1 MEDWKNLLDDKTKE
15 ELKELIERAAKHRY
29 AYSQADDVRIAQIW
43 AALTEIAKDL
53 KEIKEKL
60 GKVEEPFKAIIEV
73 GEEEKRKAIQ
83 RIVEEIIRPADKE
96 TQEITKKLVDTLM
109 KF

>member
-1 MEDWKNLLDDKTKE
+1 MDERTRE
-15 ELKELIERAAKHRY
+15 ELKELIERASKFRY
-29 AYSQADDVRIAQIW
+29 AYSQADDVRIAQLW
-43 AALTEIAKDL
+43 VALAEISKDL

-60 GKVEEPFKAIIEV
+60 GKVEEPFKAIIEI

-83 RIVEEIIRPADKE
+83 RIVEEIIKPADKE
-96 TQEITKKLVDTLM
+96 TQEVTRKLVDTLM

>member
-1 MEDWKNLLDDKTKE
+1 MKDWKNLLDDKTRE
-15 ELKELIERAAKHRY
+15 ELKELIERASKFRY
-29 AYSQADDVRIAQIW
+29 AYSQADDVRIAQLW
-43 AALTEIAKDL
+43 VALAEISKDL

-60 GKVEEPFKAIIEV
+60 GKVEEPFKAIIEI

-83 RIVEEIIRPADKE
+83 RIVEEIIKPADKE
-96 TQEITKKLVDTLM
+96 TQEVTRKLVDTLM

>member
-1 MEDWKNLLDDKTKE
+1 MKDWKNLLDDRTRE
-15 ELKELIERAAKHRY
+15 ELKELIDRAAKYRC

-43 AALTEIAKDL
+43 VALAEIAKDL

-60 GKVEEPFKAIIEV
+60 GKVEEPFKTIVEI

-83 RIVEEIIRPADKE
+83 RIIEEIIKPADKE
-96 TQEITKKLVDTLM
+96 TQEVTRKLVDTLM

>member
-43 AALTEIAKDL
+43 AALTEIAKDV

>member
-1 MEDWKNLLDDKTKE
+1 MEDWKNLLDEKTKE

-29 AYSQADDVRIAQIW
+29 AYSQADDVRISQIW
-43 AALTEIAKDL
+43 VALAEISKDL

-60 GKVEEPFKAIIEV
+60 GKIEEPFKAIIEI
-73 GEEEKRKAIQ
+73 GEEEKRKTIQ